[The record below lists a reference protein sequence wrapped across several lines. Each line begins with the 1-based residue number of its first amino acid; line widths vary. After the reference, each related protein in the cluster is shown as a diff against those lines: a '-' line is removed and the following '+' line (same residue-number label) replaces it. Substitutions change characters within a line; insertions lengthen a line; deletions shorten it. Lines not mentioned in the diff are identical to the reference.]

1 MATLKGQ
8 SIAASYQDLVKRAD
22 TYSQTGTNIELMDDS
37 GDVQATGLY
46 LESGATTSN
55 VGIGTVPD
63 AGDQLHI
70 SASDSNIHV
79 QSTGDNSH
87 SYTNYTGRDSSADKE
102 TFVGYS
108 TSTDTLNMVYDSGLN
123 STSGIAIDSSGSVGI
138 GTANP
143 AAEMELVKDGGPA
156 NILVTSY
163 RNDQGQPVYAGRH
176 ARGSKASPSIVQD
189 GDTLWQAQGYGYD
202 GDGDFNSFAGG
213 IQIQV
218 DGTPGA
224 NDMPG
229 RIKFLTT
236 ADGAGSWTERMRID
250 SSGNVGIGTAAPDT
264 ICHIESANP
273 YLTLENSTS
282 EDGDTGRE
290 SQVRFQGRQS
300 GGEVS
305 VLAKIQGSHD
315 GSSDDEK
322 GHLLFYTNSGG
333 SEAIRFKIDSNS
345 RISLSNNDGNDY
357 NTVFGYH
364 ALTNAG
370 TVLGDV
376 GAHYNTSLGHLA
388 MGTGTKTTATYNTAI
403 GYIALEDVTSGDYNT
418 TVGASSLKS
427 NTDGHRNTAFGYDAL
442 GTNVSGDYN
451 TAIGMHSLFSSST
464 DNNTALGYES
474 GTYTTGADNTYVG
487 YSAGRG
493 SSGAE
498 ANNVA
503 VGKDALL
510 AITTGEH
517 NVAIG
522 SGAMDSTTTAGK
534 NVAIGFEAASNLVG
548 GTDGCVA
555 IGYQALDGAVNAAH
569 YTIAI
574 GMSALGALTSGEA
587 NIAIGKD
594 AQAAQTDGARNIA
607 IGYEAMDAANSG
619 ETENI
624 AIGFNAM
631 KGMDNGGSDRNI
643 CIGNYTG
650 DGMGGIAGNDN
661 IFMGYACG
669 SNTWANTTSHTNVAI
684 GNYAMNGAMDACSEN
699 TCIGYGAGSV
709 LDNGDSNVMIGVLSG
724 DATTTGYQNVFVGG
738 RTDANIVGGVNQV
751 VIGYNQTGVGNN
763 TAIIGNSSCTDV
775 YMGDD
780 GNAWSQVSDERLK
793 RNIEDWNVGLD
804 AINKLRIRQFQFKD
818 DNPFGF
824 TPDKVRQGV
833 VAQEAIEALPEMIRT
848 NEEGWMSANNESMI
862 WAMVNA
868 IKQLSAKVEELEE
881 KLK

>member
-46 LESGATTSN
+46 LESGATTDN
-55 VGIGTVPD
+55 VGIGGVPTV
-63 AGDQLHI
+63 AKLEIHGGAYNTSLLI
-70 SASDSNIHV
+70 KGSGANTGIKFVDSGGNVDGYIYANGETIGFLDSGENYMVKCDDTSGSENI
-79 QSTGDNSH
+79 
-87 SYTNYTGRDSSADKE
+87 E
-102 TFVGYS
+102 L
-108 TSTDTLNMVYDSGLN
+108 STDN
-123 STSGIAIDSSGSVGI
+123 
-138 GTANP
+138 
-143 AAEMELVKDGGPA
+143 
-156 NILVTSY
+156 
-163 RNDQGQPVYAGRH
+163 
-176 ARGSKASPSIVQD
+176 
-189 GDTLWQAQGYGYD
+189 
-202 GDGDFNSFAGG
+202 
-213 IQIQV
+213 
-218 DGTPGA
+218 
-224 NDMPG
+224 
-229 RIKFLTT
+229 TT
-236 ADGAGSWTERMRID
+236 RMKLD
-250 SSGNVGIGTAAPDT
+250 A
-264 ICHIESANP
+264 
-273 YLTLENSTS
+273 
-282 EDGDTGRE
+282 
-290 SQVRFQGRQS
+290 
-300 GGEVS
+300 
-305 VLAKIQGSHD
+305 
-315 GSSDDEK
+315 
-322 GHLLFYTNSGG
+322 
-333 SEAIRFKIDSNS
+333 NS
-345 RISLSNNDGNDY
+345 RISLSNNDSGTD
-357 NTVFGYH
+357 NTVFGFLAGAAGLSGGTDNVLIGDYAGNAMTSADH
-364 ALTNAG
+364 NIAIGADALLTHTTGGYNIAIGTGAMKDTNAG
-370 TVLGDV
+370 S
-376 GAHYNTSLGHLA
+376 TSLASSDNTFIGFSSASGTWTDVASNFNVAVGNNTMDAAMDGALA
-388 MGTGTKTTATYNTAI
+388 NTAI
-403 GYIALEDVTSGDYNT
+403 GTESLSALT
-418 TVGASSLKS
+418 
-427 NTDGHRNTAFGYDAL
+427 
-442 GTNVSGDYN
+442 SGDYN
-451 TAIGMHSLFSSST
+451 TAIGYQTGVAITKGRYNTIIGKGALKVEDVGDETTAVGVDALGSQNSDADNETTGNTGVGKDTGFYNVT
-464 DNNTALGYES
+464 GQNNTWVGFKAGQGASGQSNSGNTGVGQNALLS
-474 GTYTTGADNTYVG
+474 ITDGT
-487 YSAGRG
+487 
-493 SSGAE
+493 
-498 ANNVA
+498 NNVA
-503 VGKDALL
+503 VGMGAGDS
-510 AITTGEH
+510 ITTGDY
-517 NVAIG
+517 NVFLGQGAGAATTDVDFAILIGQGAGG
-522 SGAMDSTTTAGK
+522 SGNMDS
-534 NVAIGFEAASNLVG
+534 
-548 GTDGCVA
+548 
-555 IGYQALDGAVNAAH
+555 GADN
-569 YTIAI
+569 TIAI
-574 GMSALGALTSGEA
+574 GGDALIALTSGTG
-587 NIAIGKD
+587 NIAIGKS

-631 KGMDNGGSDRNI
+631 KNMDNGGSDRNI

-699 TCIGYGAGSV
+699 TCIGYGAGNV